1 MCSITG
7 GALACLK
14 EACLKEQ
21 SPSIPLLAVVDIID
35 SVLIWKRGG
44 RVWGGKNCG
53 GRVWGVEALPLR
65 TQLQIRRRTYSHCL
79 Q

>member
-1 MCSITG
+1 MVSLLSHMCSITG

-44 RVWGGKNCG
+44 RVWGGKNLWGKSLG
-53 GRVWGVEALPLR
+53 GRSSP
-65 TQLQIRRRTYSHCL
+65 T
-79 Q
+79 